1 MQLALAASLICLR
14 PAAALDPNH
23 ALTQYVHRIW
33 QNQQG
38 TPFGSIQ
45 GVWQTRDGYLWL
57 GTQTGLIRFDGV
69 EFRTGQSLY
78 PNLPQNIWVRGPG
91 YQDDQGAQWV
101 PTNDQG
107 VLRVSP
113 LGVSQYGVKQGLP
126 SNLTQCVV
134 AGREGQMWVCT
145 DRGLARVDLPR
156 GSGPHTNAEIQ
167 TFGPYTTLGATN
179 VRAACLAPDGSVWSG
194 GDSPKLSRW
203 NGSAFE
209 TYKLTSAPADVSV
222 FALQCSGDT
231 VWAGTSAGLIRIE
244 SAAGSPGGGKP
255 TERLYTVKDGLVDN
269 LVFALAPGRE
279 GTLWIGTRN
288 GFSRFRAGD
297 FDNFRPE
304 DGLSQ
309 STAYSVYED
318 REGWLWV
325 GTKQGL
331 NQFVDGR
338 ALPFTQREGLPSN
351 NAGPLLADRRGTV
364 WVGSLDKGLARYD
377 GHKFTVLNSG
387 NGLASDSVLAL
398 GEDVAGA
405 IWVGTDRGLNRLDDG
420 RVAATFT
427 TAQGL
432 PANAVRA
439 IHRASDGGLWIGT
452 EAGLAS
458 YEQGRMVSMVSAP
471 PGAVRAMGEDSGGN
485 MMVATERGVFVRA
498 AKAGFREVQQ
508 DGAPLRD
515 VDTFYLDSDGLLW
528 MGSTGSGLRLMG
540 KTGKLTTI
548 SVADGLFDG
557 EIFGILRDAQDH
569 FWMACSR
576 GLFSVSRPELLRFA
590 AGEIHRVNSSPYSP
604 TDGSQRVIEGRSGVQ
619 PALWRM
625 RDGIMWFSTTHGLI
639 VLEPNRQKSVAPLPV
654 VIEDPLVNGKRET
667 PAQISRDAPGQ
678 KNLEIYYSALSFYAA
693 NRTTFRYQLEGFD
706 KDWIDAGVR
715 RAAFYTNLPPGSYTF
730 RVTACTVD
738 GLCNETGSSIE
749 FTLASHYYQRSWFW
763 VLVVAALALMVWLGY
778 QVRIRQLREKYD
790 VILAERSR
798 IARELHDTL
807 IQGFSGITM
816 ALQALAGRVKSD
828 EERATLADI
837 ISDAARCL
845 RETRQSVAGL
855 RSGGGAPSSLASAL
869 EDAAKEIAGAKD
881 VRLRFHLDR
890 QLRKLPA
897 EVEYNLL
904 RIAREAMTNSVK
916 HSGARSIEIVLES
929 YPDALNLRVKDD
941 GLGFTRDGNGGSA
954 GGPGGTLGHYGLIG
968 MKERAAQIGAEIEL
982 SSQPGSGTTVTVR
995 LPVGAHS
1002 SAAPAT
1008 EPVTPRRSVVRS

>member
-1 MQLALAASLICLR
+1 VAKALRPIPLALAALLVGL
-14 PAAALDPNH
+14 PASALDPNH
-23 ALTQYVHRIW
+23 ALTQYVHRVW

-38 TPFGSIQ
+38 IPFGSIQ
-45 GVWQTRDGYLWL
+45 GLWQTRDGYLWL
-57 GTQTGLIRFDGV
+57 GTQSGLIRFDGV
-69 EFRTGQSLY
+69 EFRTGESLY
-78 PNLPQNIWVRGPG
+78 PKLPRNIWVRGSG
-91 YQDDQGAQWV
+91 YEDAQGVQWI

-107 VLRVSP
+107 VLRVSTT
-113 LGVSQYGVKQGLP
+113 GVTQYDVKQGLP
-126 SNLTQCVV
+126 SNLAQCVV
-134 AGREGQMWVCT
+134 GGRDGQMWVCT
-145 DRGLARVDLPR
+145 DQGLARIDVAHE
-156 GSGPHTNAEIQ
+156 SGPHGAPVPVEIHK
-167 TFGPYTTLGATN
+167 FGPETTGGAGN

-194 GDSPKLSRW
+194 GDSSKLTRW

-222 FALQCSGDT
+222 FALQCSDGAI
-231 VWAGTSAGLIRIE
+231 WAGTSAGLIHLSGNR
-244 SAAGSPGGGKP
+244 
-255 TERLYTVKDGLVDN
+255 TERLYTVKDGLVDDQ
-269 LVFALAPGRE
+269 VFALAPGRE

-297 FDNFRPE
+297 FNAYRPE

-309 STAYSVYED
+309 STVFAVYED

-351 NAGPLLADRRGTV
+351 NAGPLLVDRGGTV

-377 GHKFTVLNSG
+377 GHKFTVLDTR

-398 GEDVAGA
+398 AEDAAGA
-405 IWVGTDRGLNRLDDG
+405 IWAGTDRGLNRVEDG
-420 RVAATFT
+420 RVTATFT
-427 TAQGL
+427 RAQGL
-432 PANAVRA
+432 PGNSIRA
-439 IHRASDGGLWIGT
+439 IHRASDGGLWVGT

-458 YEQGRMVSMVSAP
+458 FEQGRFVSMVSSP
-471 PGAVRAMGEDSGGN
+471 PGAVRAMGEDSHGN
-485 MMVATERGVFVRA
+485 MMVATEHGVFVRNGQ
-498 AKAGFREVQQ
+498 AGFREVQQ
-508 DGAPLRD
+508 NGFPIRD

-528 MGSTGSGLRLMG
+528 MGTLGSGLRVLD
-540 KTGKLTTI
+540 KNGKLTAI
-548 SVADGLFDG
+548 SMADGLFDG
-557 EIFGILRDAQDH
+557 EIFGILTDAQDH

-590 AGEIHRVNSSPYSP
+590 AGELHRVSSSPYSP
-604 TDGSQRVIEGRSGVQ
+604 TDGQQRVIEGRSGVQ

-625 RDGIMWFSTTHGLI
+625 KDGIMWFSTTHGLI
-639 VLEPNRQKSVAPLPV
+639 VLEPNRQKSVGPLPV
-654 VIEDPLVNGKRET
+654 VIEDPLVNGKVEK
-667 PAQISRDAPGQ
+667 PAEISRDAPGQ

-715 RAAFYTNLPPGSYTF
+715 RAAFYTNLPPGTFHF

-738 GLCNETGSSIE
+738 GLCNETGSSID
-749 FTLASHYYQRSWFW
+749 FTLASHYYQRPWFW
-763 VLVVAALALMVWLGY
+763 GVVVVALAVMVWLGY

-828 EERATLADI
+828 EERATLTDI

-855 RSGGGAPSSLASAL
+855 RSGGGSRSSLANAL
-869 EDAAKEIAGAKD
+869 EDAAREIAGAKD
-881 VRLRFHLDR
+881 VRLRFHLDQ
-890 QLRKLPA
+890 QLRVLPA
-897 EVEYNLL
+897 EVQYNLL
-904 RIAREAMTNSVK
+904 RIAREAITNAVK
-916 HSGARSIEIVLES
+916 HSGARTIEVVLES
-929 YPDALNLRVKDD
+929 YPDGLNLRVKDD
-941 GLGFTRDGNGGSA
+941 GTGFTRDSNGASNGGPGGGAA
-954 GGPGGTLGHYGLIG
+954 GTLGGTLGHYGLIG
-968 MKERAAQIGAEIEL
+968 MKERAAQIGADIDL
-982 SSQPGSGTTVTVR
+982 SSQPGSGTTVTVH
-995 LPVGAHS
+995 LPVRERVLAD
-1002 SAAPAT
+1002 AAK
-1008 EPVTPRRSVVRS
+1008 